1 MKKKSLKNPNA
12 VALGHRG
19 GLATSKI
26 PGHLKRASKLAV
38 KARWP
43 KKIKN

>member
-1 MKKKSLKNPNA
+1 MKAKNPNA
-12 VALGHRG
+12 VALGRKG

-38 KARWP
+38 KARW
-43 KKIKN
+43 KIKNKK